1 MSQDL
6 GPNPTGRRPPAPE
19 EPFDRLF
26 LAEYGKVVAVAH
38 RVLADRA
45 EAEDVAQEV
54 FMDFHRKQRP
64 TATYASGWLYRA
76 AVHTA
81 LNRIRSRRR
90 RQRRELTEGSGQEPR
105 GVDPQQGVEVEEE
118 RRRVRDALSRM
129 PVKSASVLALRYSGL
144 SYVEV
149 GTAPG
154 GGAARPPPV
163 GGRRPG
169 WRRPPSRRWRRR
181 CRRRSSRPPSSR
193 SLSTRPTCRASTRSP
208 AGPTSSRA
216 ATPASRRPPPR
227 RRPRSSRVFP

>member
-1 MSQDL
+1 MGVEATSATPMSHDIE
-6 GPNPTGRRPPAPE
+6 PAPPRRRQPAPE

-54 FMDFHRKQRP
+54 FLDFHRKQRP

-81 LNRIRSRRR
+81 LNRIRSHRR
-90 RQRRELTEGSGQEPR
+90 RQRRELSEVSGQEPR
-105 GVDPQQGVEVEEE
+105 VVDPQQVVEVEEE
-118 RRRVRDALSRM
+118 RRRVREALARM

-149 GTAPG
+149 GTALG
-154 GGAARPPPV
+154 VGAGQV
-163 GGRRPG
+163 GTLLRRAEQAL
-169 WRRPPSRRWRRR
+169 RKEM
-181 CRRRSSRPPSSR
+181 
-193 SLSTRPTCRASTRSP
+193 TR
-208 AGPTSSRA
+208 
-216 ATPASRRPPPR
+216 ATPE
-227 RRPRSSRVFP
+227 